1 MLNDKKYKKKQ
12 KRLAACIFDE
22 MEDPIDKMLS
32 YLNISTQHSKD
43 GNI

>member
-1 MLNDKKYKKKQ
+1 MLKDKKYKKKQ
-12 KRLAACIFDE
+12 KRLAACILDK

>member
-1 MLNDKKYKKKQ
+1 
-12 KRLAACIFDE
+12 

-32 YLNISTQHSKD
+32 YLTISAQHSKD